1 MSPSGP
7 GSTVVYSPTLTRHP
21 AFQKV
26 RFGDDRIFCNT
37 SWSVETYSAPVAK
50 VCVAE
55 GRNRYRQMIEEAVA
69 EVSARKV
76 A

>member
-1 MSPSGP
+1 M
-7 GSTVVYSPTLTRHP
+7 
-21 AFQKV
+21 